1 MGMIIAGVF
10 LIAVALV
17 DKGNSFAKYGSEQGA
32 IMVAMLVGGFVW
44 IAVGYL
50 LHNLTKANEKKADD
64 TEANEKKAKS
74 LDQNRE

>member
-1 MGMIIAGVF
+1 MEMIIAGAF
-10 LIAVALV
+10 LIALALV

-50 LHNLTKANEKKADD
+50 LHNLTR
-64 TEANEKKAKS
+64 ANEKKAKS

>member
-1 MGMIIAGVF
+1 MQMIIAGVF

-50 LHNLTKANEKKADD
+50 LHNLTRANEQ
-64 TEANEKKAKS
+64 KAKS

>member
-1 MGMIIAGVF
+1 MQMIIAGVF

-50 LHNLTKANEKKADD
+50 LHNLTRANEKKV
-64 TEANEKKAKS
+64 KS

>member
-1 MGMIIAGVF
+1 MQMIIAGVF

-50 LHNLTKANEKKADD
+50 LHNLTRANEKK
-64 TEANEKKAKS
+64 TKS

>member
-1 MGMIIAGVF
+1 MQMIIAGVL

-50 LHNLTKANEKKADD
+50 LHNLTR
-64 TEANEKKAKS
+64 ANEKKAKS
-74 LDQNRE
+74 QDQNRE

>member
-1 MGMIIAGVF
+1 MQMIIAGVF
-10 LIAVALV
+10 LIAVVLV

-50 LHNLTKANEKKADD
+50 LHNLTR
-64 TEANEKKAKS
+64 ANEKKAKS